1 MRALLCQHAHLGF
14 ALRHA
19 YPRSAVYLLSVF
31 SALSVLSVLPVNP
44 RDRSAQRCP
53 PALVRGE
60 GDGFLIVGD
69 EMRAEDGANT
79 GCLAGALELDGAVD
93 AVRVGA
99 GERAEL
105 SLGRRLRERLRAR
118 GADPEGE
125 VRVDVEMGEHR
136 EG

>member
-1 MRALLCQHAHLGF
+1 
-14 ALRHA
+14 
-19 YPRSAVYLLSVF
+19 
-31 SALSVLSVLPVNP
+31 
-44 RDRSAQRCP
+44 
-53 PALVRGE
+53 
-60 GDGFLIVGD
+60 
-69 EMRAEDGANT
+69 MRAEDGANT

-125 VRVDVEMGEHR
+125 VRVDVEVSEHR
-136 EG
+136 RKGKGERRKGKRRNYFPFSAFSPFSTVKN